1 MIETALQIAERR
13 EVKGKGRKMHPIEC
27 RVPEKSK
34 KDKKDFLNEQCKVIE
49 ENKRMRKTRNV
60 MVISDFWP
68 PNVNEGSPNSDPAD
82 AATP

>member
-34 KDKKDFLNEQCKVIE
+34 KDKKDFLNEKCKVIE
-49 ENKRMRKTRNV
+49 ENKRMRKTRNLQENWTHQGNT
-60 MVISDFWP
+60 SYKNGKDKAQK
-68 PNVNEGSPNSDPAD
+68 E
-82 AATP
+82 